1 MKISMPITKKR
12 IETHFHYLWWLYVL
26 VAAIALLGWNL
37 VGTVTRY
44 QSPPEKKVEWYYGA
58 YMYDNGEVA
67 EGLMAQLLQDVFP
80 DMEELT
86 FRPIVMDDAYGAM
99 QLSTWAF
106 AGEGDLYTLDQ
117 ANFTNM
123 IRNGT
128 MLNLQPWVDSGVLN
142 LDGMDLTGCYAT
154 LPDLGEEWLCG
165 IPMKELPGLLKYNL
179 ADDGHY
185 MSILIN
191 GGNDENAVKLLAWLI
206 DNCREPV
213 ELPPAAMEQQGK

>member
-12 IETHFHYLWWLYVL
+12 IETHFHYAWWLYVL
-26 VAAIALLGWNL
+26 VAAVALLGWNL
-37 VGTVTRY
+37 IGTVTRY
-44 QSPPEKKVEWYYGA
+44 QSPPEKKVEWYYGG
-58 YMYDNGEVA
+58 YMYDNGDVA
-67 EGLMAQLLQDVFP
+67 EALMAQLQKDVFP

-117 ANFTNM
+117 INFTNM
-123 IRNGT
+123 SRNGT

-142 LDGMDLTGCYAT
+142 VDGMDLTGCYAT
-154 LPDLGEEWLCG
+154 IPDLNEEWLCG
-165 IPMKELPGLLKYNL
+165 IPMKELPGLLGYNL
-179 ADDGHY
+179 AGDGHM

-206 DNCREPV
+206 DNCRQPV
-213 ELPPAAMEQQGK
+213 ELPPAAVQP